1 MPKISKPLLGEKDAS
16 RVGQAGVGMRSRAR
30 RLRHSA
36 ESANTKFIMDRPSRR
51 PLPDADARHMLR
63 AGRTPVQHV
72 LAIAGERT
80 EEDERGDGWRW
91 MIHVMAVVMLSSMLE
106 ERCPRKRLG
115 NSRGATPS
123 TVRPGQLAR
132 HPPATLADASR
143 AGAVH
148 VCKNI
153 PTAPAREICAR
164 QVPDALALPPVE
176 SCREASPRVRVHFQV
191 HVRVPSGL
199 ALAIFESLAFAQ
211 V

>member
-1 MPKISKPLLGEKDAS
+1 
-16 RVGQAGVGMRSRAR
+16 
-30 RLRHSA
+30 
-36 ESANTKFIMDRPSRR
+36 
-51 PLPDADARHMLR
+51 
-63 AGRTPVQHV
+63 
-72 LAIAGERT
+72 
-80 EEDERGDGWRW
+80 

-115 NSRGATPS
+115 NSRGAMAPS
-123 TVRPGQLAR
+123 TVRPGQLAC

-153 PTAPAREICAR
+153 PTAPTREICAR

-176 SCREASPRVRVHFQV
+176 SCREASPPRPRPLPGP
-191 HVRVPSGL
+191 RPSSKRARFGL
-199 ALAIFESLAFAQ
+199 SNESSVFTTGVSTITPMSKSRQRHCTRMRLFETSVSDCSGGAFT